1 MLKKAEETFEHVII
15 LINSSHVM
23 ELGFLD
29 DENVDAA
36 VWIGGIGDVGSL
48 SVAGVLSGRIDPSGR
63 TVDTYPYQMESV
75 PSYYNFGEYA
85 YTNSADCFDR
95 EDDEPQTAFLVEYQE
110 GIYVGYRYYETRDLY
125 SYVTREGEAIEDA
138 PYDLVVQYPF
148 GYDFPI
154 RILTGRSCR

>member
-63 TVDTYPYQMESV
+63 TVDTYPYQMNLFRRITISESM
-75 PSYYNFGEYA
+75 
-85 YTNSADCFDR
+85 
-95 EDDEPQTAFLVEYQE
+95 L
-110 GIYVGYRYYETRDLY
+110 
-125 SYVTREGEAIEDA
+125 
-138 PYDLVVQYPF
+138 
-148 GYDFPI
+148 I
-154 RILTGRSCR
+154 RILRIVLTEKMMNPRRRSSLSIRKGFMWDTAIMRQGISILM